1 MEIYV
6 EKFGGA
12 SVNSASAVKNVFS
25 ILQKTNNK
33 RVVVVSAMGKTTNK
47 LENIVNLWYK
57 EKSFN
62 EEQFKDLY
70 DYHKGIIKELFYENS
85 DIYLRY
91 IDGLF
96 IDLRNKI
103 NSIDNDNYDFL
114 YDSVVSYGERISTY
128 IVSSFLNYAGLKN
141 KLVQSSSFVKTDNNY
156 RSANVLWE
164 ETKKKTNENILPL
177 FDQTSIIITQGF
189 VGGTIENLAT
199 TLGREGSDYSASII
213 AYCLNA
219 RQMTIWKDVEGLL
232 NCDPKR
238 MPNSTKIIQI
248 PYSEAIELSYYGA
261 SIIHPKTIKPL
272 ENANIPLYI
281 KSFLNPDNEGS
292 LICKDKAIKPIVAN
306 FIFKDNQTLLSISP
320 KDMSFIDEKNLSL
333 IYSILFKHKIK
344 VNIMQNSAISFSLC
358 FDRNDNIFKELMQ
371 DLQNEFMVRYNNGLQ
386 LITIRHYTQQA
397 IKEVVGKRKIIIEQK
412 SRITAQYLINEK

>member
-33 RVVVVSAMGKTTNK
+33 RVVVISAMGKTTNK

-85 DIYLRY
+85 DIYLRH

-238 MPNSTKIIQI
+238 MPNSTKILQI

>member
-1 MEIYV
+1 
-6 EKFGGA
+6 
-12 SVNSASAVKNVFS
+12 
-25 ILQKTNNK
+25 
-33 RVVVVSAMGKTTNK
+33 
-47 LENIVNLWYK
+47 
-57 EKSFN
+57 
-62 EEQFKDLY
+62 
-70 DYHKGIIKELFYENS
+70 
-85 DIYLRY
+85 
-91 IDGLF
+91 
-96 IDLRNKI
+96 
-103 NSIDNDNYDFL
+103 
-114 YDSVVSYGERISTY
+114 
-128 IVSSFLNYAGLKN
+128 
-141 KLVQSSSFVKTDNNY
+141 
-156 RSANVLWE
+156 
-164 ETKKKTNENILPL
+164 
-177 FDQTSIIITQGF
+177 
-189 VGGTIENLAT
+189 
-199 TLGREGSDYSASII
+199 
-213 AYCLNA
+213 
-219 RQMTIWKDVEGLL
+219 
-232 NCDPKR
+232 

>member
-141 KLVQSSSFVKTDNNY
+141 KLVQSSSFIKTDNNY